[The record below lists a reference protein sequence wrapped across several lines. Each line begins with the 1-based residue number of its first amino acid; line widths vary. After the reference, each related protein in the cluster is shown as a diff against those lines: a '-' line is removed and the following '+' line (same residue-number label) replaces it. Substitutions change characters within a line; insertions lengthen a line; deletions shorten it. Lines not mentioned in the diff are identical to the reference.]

1 MAKETT
7 LVEYA
12 SRRERLSRGFSSA
25 FAVLAFL
32 GPYALCF
39 ALFFVFPLVLGIVM
53 SMSGFDGKGMFPTSF
68 VGFDNF
74 VAVFTNPVLSRDFWS
89 AVWTTF
95 KFALVI
101 VPLSILIPLGLA
113 LLSNMKPPL
122 YKVFRACIYLPGI
135 FPLTATGLIL
145 LKMFDFQSGW
155 INAFF
160 GLSLDW
166 FATPTL
172 AWFMIGLFCLWCG
185 IGGNFIILCA
195 GLENVP
201 HSLYEAS
208 TVDGAGA
215 FRRFFHVT
223 LPGIKDQFFLC
234 LFTTFISY
242 MNLYGQV
249 YILASNTPDQ
259 DAMKS
264 AVYRIQDMLLGSSR
278 GYGFAAAMG
287 ICLGLIIVVIAIIQL
302 LCNKERKGGSRRAQG
317 YAAWKASR

>member
-113 LLSNMKPPL
+113 LLINMKPPL

-172 AWFMIGLFCLWCG
+172 DHPL
-185 IGGNFIILCA
+185 
-195 GLENVP
+195 
-201 HSLYEAS
+201 
-208 TVDGAGA
+208 
-215 FRRFFHVT
+215 RR
-223 LPGIKDQFFLC
+223 P
-234 LFTTFISY
+234 
-242 MNLYGQV
+242 
-249 YILASNTPDQ
+249 
-259 DAMKS
+259 
-264 AVYRIQDMLLGSSR
+264 
-278 GYGFAAAMG
+278 
-287 ICLGLIIVVIAIIQL
+287 
-302 LCNKERKGGSRRAQG
+302 
-317 YAAWKASR
+317 